1 MPKLKLIACD
11 ALVGLP
17 RKPLRWLQ
25 PDAADLAL
33 ELGRLGIAHAVVRHR
48 QCLENAP
55 HWGNAALAR
64 EAAAEPH
71 WIPARCFTPD
81 GAPEDFSMEADV
93 AAAVAAGARIGWI
106 SPKEHMFSPRP
117 WCAGAL
123 YAELAARRL
132 PLLLDYRQ
140 VTVDEIDE
148 IMTAQPQLRLVL
160 LTVPRLGRSRNL
172 YALLARHP
180 SLRLCLSFS
189 YSVHEGVED
198 LVARF
203 GPERWVWGSGYPEAE
218 GGASVALLTYSAISE
233 EARALIAHGN
243 IERLLAEVIP

>member
-1 MPKLKLIACD
+1 
-11 ALVGLP
+11 
-17 RKPLRWLQ
+17 
-25 PDAADLAL
+25 
-33 ELGRLGIAHAVVRHR
+33 
-48 QCLENAP
+48 
-55 HWGNAALAR
+55 
-64 EAAAEPH
+64 
-71 WIPARCFTPD
+71 
-81 GAPEDFSMEADV
+81 MEADV
-93 AAAVAAGARIGWI
+93 AGAIAAGTRIGWI

-123 YAELAARRL
+123 YAELAARKL

-148 IMTAQPQLRLVL
+148 IMAAQPRLRLGL
-160 LTVPRLGRSRNL
+160 LTVPRFGRSRNL

-189 YSVHEGVED
+189 YSVHEGIED

-203 GPERWVWGSGYPEAE
+203 GPERWLWGSGYPEAE
-218 GGASVALLTYSAISE
+218 GGSSVALLTYSAISN

-243 IERLLAEVIP
+243 IERLLAEVVV